1 MIISNGKRSS
11 VHTPQEDKI
20 KNYLIEKGFN
30 EESIYFYNNSYGKS
44 LRYGYWEH
52 IDQSVLE
59 GISENLNIKI
69 EVDIIGSRYS
79 YHFEDTEM

>member
-1 MIISNGKRSS
+1 MVISNGKRYS

-20 KNYLIEKGFN
+20 KNYLIEKLFN
-30 EESIYFYNNSYGKS
+30 EKLIYFNNTSYGKS

-52 IDQSVLE
+52 IDQSMLE
-59 GISENLNIKI
+59 GISDNLNIKI